1 MAGTTVKSLAALL
14 IGTAILILGQGLMLA
29 LVPLSMNARGFS
41 VTAVSLVGAA
51 YFAGFFAGAW
61 RGDAILRSVG
71 HIRAYGGLVALI
83 IVAVLSLP
91 FFSEA
96 AIWVVL
102 RFLHGFAAGG
112 AFLAIEAWL
121 NGAADE
127 KSRGRVLASYMVV
140 TLGGLGAAQFLADV
154 GDITTTTPFIV
165 GGILFAASIIP
176 VVLTRIDVPPIDTA
190 VGTPLSEVYQR
201 SPFGVVTSFAVG
213 MSIGAFWTLGPFFAS
228 EMELSV
234 SQASTL
240 MATAVFAG
248 LLLQWPAGYFS
259 DRYDRRLVA
268 VVIAGTAGAA
278 AIIAIVFMGIV
289 GIPLIYVFFAVLGS
303 QFCLYPIAMAHAVD
317 QVQGRNESLGVAR
330 GLIMSNG
337 LGQTIG
343 PLLAGPFVALFEP
356 RGLLIYFA
364 VILGGI
370 ALFTRR
376 RMKVGAH
383 VTASQQ
389 GAYIFARSTTP
400 AGAELNPRIDDDVS
414 DHEGEHG
421 SDTEERKKP
430 GQIRD
435 GGQDDGG

>member
-1 MAGTTVKSLAALL
+1 
-14 IGTAILILGQGLMLA
+14 
-29 LVPLSMNARGFS
+29 
-41 VTAVSLVGAA
+41 
-51 YFAGFFAGAW
+51 
-61 RGDAILRSVG
+61 
-71 HIRAYGGLVALI
+71 
-83 IVAVLSLP
+83 
-91 FFSEA
+91 
-96 AIWVVL
+96 
-102 RFLHGFAAGG
+102 
-112 AFLAIEAWL
+112 
-121 NGAADE
+121 
-127 KSRGRVLASYMVV
+127 
-140 TLGGLGAAQFLADV
+140 
-154 GDITTTTPFIV
+154 
-165 GGILFAASIIP
+165 
-176 VVLTRIDVPPIDTA
+176 
-190 VGTPLSEVYQR
+190 
-201 SPFGVVTSFAVG
+201 

-317 QVQGRNESLGVAR
+317 QVHGRNESLGVAR

-376 RMKVGAH
+376 RM
-383 VTASQQ
+383 
-389 GAYIFARSTTP
+389 
-400 AGAELNPRIDDDVS
+400 
-414 DHEGEHG
+414 
-421 SDTEERKKP
+421 
-430 GQIRD
+430 
-435 GGQDDGG
+435 

>member
-303 QFCLYPIAMAHAVD
+303 QFFLY
-317 QVQGRNESLGVAR
+317 RW
-330 GLIMSNG
+330 
-337 LGQTIG
+337 
-343 PLLAGPFVALFEP
+343 
-356 RGLLIYFA
+356 
-364 VILGGI
+364 
-370 ALFTRR
+370 
-376 RMKVGAH
+376 RM
-383 VTASQQ
+383 
-389 GAYIFARSTTP
+389 RSTRCR
-400 AGAELNPRIDDDVS
+400 GATNL
-414 DHEGEHG
+414 
-421 SDTEERKKP
+421 
-430 GQIRD
+430 
-435 GGQDDGG
+435 